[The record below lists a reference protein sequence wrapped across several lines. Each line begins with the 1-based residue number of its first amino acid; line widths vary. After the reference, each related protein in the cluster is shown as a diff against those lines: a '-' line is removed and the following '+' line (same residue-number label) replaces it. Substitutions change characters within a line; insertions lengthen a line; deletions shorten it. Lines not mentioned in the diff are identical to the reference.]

1 MPFSL
6 AFLEPAAWPYSAVL
20 FGLVVGSFANVLIHR
35 LPREQSVT
43 FPPSACPAC
52 GARILARDNL
62 PVLGWLLLRGRCR
75 ACKAPISPRYPLVEA
90 GHALL
95 WGATAALLGPTPRGF
110 FALYLVTVL
119 LALALIDL
127 EHQLLP
133 DLLTLPSLALA
144 LGLSLVPG
152 WPIPPLEAFAAALGG
167 WALMAGVAWAAERH
181 YGEEALGQGDWK
193 LTALL
198 GAALGWRGCL
208 LSVLL
213 GSLSGAAV
221 GGVLIALRRGHGRTK
236 IPFGTFLAIGAL
248 ITLLFGAPILDWY
261 AGFFEGALG

>member
-1 MPFSL
+1 MPPAF
-6 AFLEPAAWPYSAVL
+6 AFLEPEAWPFAAVL

-35 LPREQSVT
+35 LPRGESIT
-43 FPPSACPAC
+43 FPPSRCPAC
-52 GARILARDNL
+52 GARILARDNV

-75 ACKAPISPRYPLVEA
+75 ACKASISPRYPLVEA

-95 WGATAALLGPTPRGF
+95 WGLTAALLGPTPRGF

-119 LALALIDL
+119 LSLALIDA

-133 DLLTLPSLALA
+133 DKLTLPSLALA
-144 LGLSLVPG
+144 LGLSFVPG
-152 WPIPPLEAFAAALGG
+152 WPVLPVEAFASAAGG
-167 WALMAGVAWAAERH
+167 WLMMAAVAVAAERH

-213 GSLSGAAV
+213 GSLAGALYGGAMIAAKRGSGRSKVA
-221 GGVLIALRRGHGRTK
+221 
-236 IPFGTFLAIGAL
+236 FGTFLAVGAL
-248 ITLLFGAPILDWY
+248 VALLFGAPILDWY
-261 AGFFEGALG
+261 AGFFEGGLG